1 MPKIPKTKKK
11 SLLGK
16 LQGNADINK
25 LKEALK
31 KKADEPILP
40 KISAK
45 VKSFRP
51 PETVLRLKNKELR
64 ECGKRVG
71 KIMAEKV
78 AKYTNNEDIDQE
90 NMGGQGGPMKAVKML
105 MQLKEKAEIS
115 QF

>member
-51 PETVLRLKNKELR
+51 PETE
-64 ECGKRVG
+64 E
-71 KIMAEKV
+71 
-78 AKYTNNEDIDQE
+78 
-90 NMGGQGGPMKAVKML
+90 
-105 MQLKEKAEIS
+105 
-115 QF
+115 